1 MRDQAIRNAYPDV
14 VTIDNDTVAY
24 DKDGNT
30 VTLDEDKITTE
41 IDKLQTA
48 YDDAAYQRKRIY
60 EYPRVEEQ
68 LDMLWHAMDDGTLTK
83 VDAFYDANKAIK
95 DKYPK
100 GN

>member
-1 MRDQAIRNAYPDV
+1 MRDQAIRNVYPDV
-14 VTIDNDTVAY
+14 VTIDDGTVAY
-24 DKDGNT
+24 DKDGD
-30 VTLDEDKITTE
+30 VVSLDEDKITTE

-83 VDAFYDANKAIK
+83 VDAFYDANKAVK

>member
-1 MRDQAIRNAYPDV
+1 MRDQAIRNVYPDV
-14 VTIDNDTVAY
+14 VTIDDGTVAY
-24 DKDGNT
+24 DKDGD
-30 VTLDEDKITTE
+30 VVSLDEDKITTE

>member
-1 MRDQAIRNAYPDV
+1 MRDQAIRNVYPDV
-14 VTIDNDTVAY
+14 VTIDDGTVAY
-24 DKDGNT
+24 DKDGD
-30 VTLDEDKITTE
+30 VVSLDEDKITTE

-48 YDDAAYQRKRIY
+48 YDDAAYQRKRMY

-83 VDAFYDANKAIK
+83 VDAFYDANKAVK